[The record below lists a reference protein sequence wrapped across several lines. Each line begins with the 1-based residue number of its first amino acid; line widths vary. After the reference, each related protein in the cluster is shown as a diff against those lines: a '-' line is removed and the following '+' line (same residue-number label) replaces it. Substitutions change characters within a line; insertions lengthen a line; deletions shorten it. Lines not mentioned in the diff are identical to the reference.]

1 MRNKALAVTTM
12 VCGTVLVTAAMV
24 ARSGPIDPPIGPV
37 SPSGPSLTDVFNAIG
52 VASGGELVCDEPR
65 IKDPGLTSEP
75 ATLIAM
81 VALDSLG
88 LPIQGSD
95 VVGGIPDS
103 VKVLGMTHSMDVPFE
118 PSTGLPTGVRVHSPM
133 RIVKTMDKASPKIA
147 QACANN
153 EIWPL
158 VEFKMYKIDP
168 GLGEFHYFTYTLTD
182 ARIVS
187 IAPITAGSSQG
198 MAAQM
203 EEVMFTYRKIK
214 WTWLADM
221 VEFEDSWV
229 PAGPGP

>member
-52 VASGGELVCDEPR
+52 AASGGELVWDEPR

-88 LPIQGSD
+88 QPIQGSD
-95 VVGGIPDS
+95 IVGGIPDS
-103 VKVLGMTHSMDVPFE
+103 VKVLGMTHSIDVPFE
-118 PSTGLPTGVRVHSPM
+118 PSTGLPTGMRVHSPF
-133 RIVKTMDKASPKIA
+133 RVVKFVDRASVKLME
-147 QACANN
+147 ACVNN
-153 EIWPL
+153 EVFPD
-158 VEFKMYKIDP
+158 VQFKLYKIDP
-168 GLGEFHYFTYTLTD
+168 GLGEFNYFTFTLTD
-182 ARIVS
+182 AVVIRVR
-187 IAPITAGSSQG
+187 PITAGSSPG
-198 MAAQM
+198 MAAHM

-221 VEFEDSWV
+221 VEFEDSWEL
-229 PAGPGP
+229 PPGP